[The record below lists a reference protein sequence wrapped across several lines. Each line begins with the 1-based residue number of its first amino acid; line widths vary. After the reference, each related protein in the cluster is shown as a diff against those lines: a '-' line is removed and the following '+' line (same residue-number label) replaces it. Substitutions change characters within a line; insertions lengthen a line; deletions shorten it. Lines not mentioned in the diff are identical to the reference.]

1 MGKVGCI
8 EVIAICATGV
18 RFLAW
23 ASTSAFGRV
32 PSHACPLPMTGIAA
46 LATLVDLVAI
56 VRSVSKPSVRRF
68 WKQTFA
74 AVFVD
79 ALICAPKIAF
89 VAEPPPMRAGVFNR

>member
-1 MGKVGCI
+1 M
-8 EVIAICATGV
+8 AAT
-18 RFLAW
+18 
-23 ASTSAFGRV
+23 
-32 PSHACPLPMTGIAA
+32 AA

-79 ALICAPKIAF
+79 ALICAP
-89 VAEPPPMRAGVFNR
+89 